1 MAMLSKLRD
10 FFQND
15 PGSLRLG
22 SAEGD
27 LRVAVCAIL
36 LEAAEVDQEV
46 PEEERR
52 MVRALLREQF
62 ELSDAEVD
70 DLIDLTH
77 KARRD
82 ASDLWPFTTAIARE
96 WLPAQKRDLLVMVWR
111 VIFADGRL
119 DAYEDQLARKLQMML
134 SVNHSV
140 LIEAKQL
147 ARAQAADA

>member
-10 FFQND
+10 FFHNE

-22 SAEGD
+22 GAEGD

-46 PEEERR
+46 AESERR
-52 MVRALLREQF
+52 LVRALLREEF

-140 LIEAKQL
+140 LMEAKQL
-147 ARAQAADA
+147 ARAQTTGD

>member
-10 FFQND
+10 FFHHE
-15 PGSLRLG
+15 PGSMRLG
-22 SAEGD
+22 NAEGD

-46 PEEERR
+46 PEQERE
-52 MVRALLREQF
+52 MVRALLQEEFQLDHAGVD
-62 ELSDAEVD
+62 EL
-70 DLIDLTH
+70 IQLTH

-147 ARAQAADA
+147 ARAQSADA

>member
-1 MAMLSKLRD
+1 MAMLTKLRD
-10 FFQND
+10 FFRND
-15 PGSLRLG
+15 PDGVRPG
-22 SAEGD
+22 SAEDD

-36 LEAAEVDQEV
+36 LEVAEVDQEV

-52 MVRALLREQF
+52 MVRALLREEF

-82 ASDLWPFTTAIARE
+82 QSPIGKARAPCG

-119 DAYEDQLARKLQMML
+119 DAYEDQLARKLQTML

-140 LIEAKQL
+140 LMEAKQL
-147 ARAQAADA
+147 AREPATGG

>member
-1 MAMLSKLRD
+1 MAMLTKLRD
-10 FFQND
+10 FFRND
-15 PGSLRLG
+15 PDGVRPG
-22 SAEGD
+22 SAEDD

-36 LEAAEVDQEV
+36 LEVAEVDQEV
-46 PEEERR
+46 PEGERR
-52 MVRALLREQF
+52 MVRALLREEF

-119 DAYEDQLARKLQMML
+119 DAYEDQLARKLQTML

-140 LIEAKQL
+140 LMEAKQL
-147 ARAQAADA
+147 AREPATGG

>member
-10 FFQND
+10 LFHHA

-22 SAEGD
+22 SSEGD

-46 PEEERR
+46 PDSERR
-52 MVRALLREQF
+52 VLRALLKGEF
-62 ELSDAEVD
+62 ELDDDGAEE
-70 DLIDLTH
+70 LITLTRE
-77 KARRD
+77 ARRD
-82 ASDLWPFTTAIARE
+82 ASDLWPFTTAISRE

-140 LIEAKQL
+140 LIEAKQI
-147 ARAQAADA
+147 AREQPADA